1 MRARDM
7 TLGSELDRVELPGPP
22 SKGSLDSPSKVLP
35 TAPNSNSAG
44 DDWELASILRAGGQ
58 VTSADLGTL
67 HKSFKLEIA
76 PCGSFVRLRPTF
88 VYKEKHWCVSSG
100 RWVHYTGALWAAGN
114 KANVTDGAGV
124 IFLVP
129 VPVLWGPC
137 AERLGGSGQSTWKSC
152 QLAVTHIWWLTQ
164 SLKL

>member
-67 HKSFKLEIA
+67 HKSFKPEIA
-76 PCGSFVRLRPTF
+76 PCGSSVRLRPTF
-88 VYKEKHWCVSSG
+88 VYKEN
-100 RWVHYTGALWAAGN
+100 TG
-114 KANVTDGAGV
+114 VC
-124 IFLVP
+124 P
-129 VPVLWGPC
+129 VGGGCITREPC
-137 AERLGGSGQSTWKSC
+137 GLPGIKPTSLMGQ
-152 QLAVTHIWWLTQ
+152 V
-164 SLKL
+164 